1 MADRMYNVAEML
13 HDCYRLRNEA
23 HSTQERHYWD
33 MEIYKWKNELMSN
46 NINPDSIDSFEFQ
59 VRHGAFSKYP
69 GMEQEALKLLASE

>member
-13 HDCYRLRNEA
+13 KDCYHLRTVA
-23 HSTQERHYWD
+23 SSDKEREFWNR
-33 MEIYKWKNELMSN
+33 EIYKWKNELMAN

-69 GMEQEALKLLASE
+69 ALEQEGLKIINSL

>member
-1 MADRMYNVAEML
+1 
-13 HDCYRLRNEA
+13 
-23 HSTQERHYWD
+23 

-69 GMEQEALKLLASE
+69 AMEQEALKLLASE